1 MEWCHF
7 YKDKDWGKTVVLP
20 SFFPMIN
27 LSCKISDP
35 YSLIDDEM
43 VKERGE
49 ALHLSLSCSKYNNV
63 SAAYVYI
70 WPINMFMLKMLFSCC
85 PNACLDWWCNNRKGR
100 RKWKVPVCCY
110 VWCCALEAMCICRKV
125 SKTILLM
132 AMMKRVLSS
141 LKIPMIQ

>member
-1 MEWCHF
+1 MSF
-7 YKDKDWGKTVVLP
+7 FGDKDWSKAVVGVVT

-35 YSLIDDEM
+35 YSIIDDEM
-43 VKERGE
+43 VRERGE
-49 ALHLSLSCSKYNNV
+49 ALYMSLSCSKYNNV

-70 WPINMFMLKMLFSCC
+70 WPINMFMLKLLFSCC

-110 VWCCALEAMCICRKV
+110 VWCGVGALEAMCICRKV
-125 SKTILLM
+125 SKIISLM
-132 AMMKRVLSS
+132 AMKMVISS
-141 LKIPMIQ
+141 LKNMMIQ